1 MKKIIVLVSLL
12 VFVLGI
18 SAYSQET
25 KIHGNQNYTTSGI
38 IKVADRQGNNYFKL
52 TMLSSKDKKNIF
64 VWCSGGKTRVYESKK
79 KSDWSML
86 TLERKIKVSGS
97 WINQDGEKLLWA
109 SRIDLL

>member
-1 MKKIIVLVSLL
+1 MKKVIVPIFLL
-12 VFVLGI
+12 VFVLCI

-25 KIHGNQNYTTSGI
+25 KKHENQNYTTSGT
-38 IKVADRQGNNYFKL
+38 IKVADRQGNNYLKL
-52 TMLSSKDKKNIF
+52 TILSSKDKKNIF
-64 VWCSGGKTRVYESKK
+64 IWCSGEKTRVYESKK
-79 KSDWSML
+79 KSDWNML